1 MNKED
6 QHFLD
11 KLIIDLKP
19 EYKEKR
25 YDIML
30 SFCKFTQFTEEDFN
44 IFEKKYLDKNYVRI
58 IRKTKKQY
66 EKEDNSS
73 VIDNEI
79 NKSKKEFKINYMKTV
94 IKTYDQ
100 INNTKNLKYKQF
112 IFNNFAKLFI
122 QSEIEKITTKIT
134 QLDIEAN
141 KLFINTKQPLP
152 ETSPFLI
159 ITKIRLERYIDEN
172 KPINEKINIIK
183 NLDKKIK
190 DLKPEY
196 RKKRN
201 YLKSLNS
208 LTEKDFDKFEK
219 NYLDRNY
226 VRIIRETKKLYEK
239 EENSTFMD
247 KEIII
252 RKKEFKI
259 DYMNVVIKTYD
270 EINNTDDLNIK
281 QDIYDNFLNKKI
293 KDIFKNNNF
302 LDKNIK
308 DLTTEYRKKRNYLKS
323 LSIDTNY
330 AHDFTLEMFDKFE
343 KTYLNRINYQ
353 IVKEVKK
360 QYEKEDDYTVIN
372 NEIINKKKEFKINY
386 MNVVIKT
393 YDEINNTD
401 DLNIKQKSYH
411 NYARRFIRANK
422 GLIQK

>member
-1 MNKED
+1 MKNVE
-6 QHFLD
+6 QNFLD

-19 EYKEKR
+19 EYKEKK
-25 YDIML
+25 YDIL
-30 SFCKFTQFTEEDFN
+30 LFYKFTQFTEEDFN

-79 NKSKKEFKINYMKTV
+79 NKSKKEFKINYMKTL
-94 IKTYDQ
+94 IKTYDE
-100 INNTKNLKYKQF
+100 INSTEDLKYKQS

-134 QLDIEAN
+134 QLDIDAN
-141 KLFINTKQPLP
+141 KLFINTNQPLP

-172 KPINEKINIIK
+172 KSINEKNNIIK
-183 NLDKKIK
+183 KLDKKIK
-190 DLKPEY
+190 DLKTEY

-201 YLKSLNS
+201 YLKSLYS
-208 LTEKDFDKFEK
+208 LTEKDFDTFEK

-226 VRIIRETKKLYEK
+226 VRIIRKTKKQYEK

-270 EINNTDDLNIK
+270 EINNTEDLIIK
-281 QDIYDNFLNKKI
+281 QDIYNNFLEKNI
-293 KDIFKNNNF
+293 KDIFKNNIF
-302 LDKNIK
+302 LDKNII

-330 AHDFTLEMFDKFE
+330 AHDFTLEMFNKFE
-343 KTYLNRINYQ
+343 KNYLDRKNAEI
-353 IVKEVKK
+353 IKEIKK
-360 QYEKEDDYTVIN
+360 QYEKEDNYTVIN

-401 DLNIKQKSYH
+401 DLNSKQKAYH
-411 NYARRFIRANK
+411 NYAKRFIRANK
-422 GLIQK
+422 GHIQK